1 MKEKMKE
8 KMKERLNQKLSNFYN
23 YNVGVSVISYRYGEL
38 MGILDSMREC
48 SIITIEMY
56 IDYTKLVNSLYVM
69 NMNYHLY
76 MDGDKE

>member
-38 MGILDSMREC
+38 MGILDSM
-48 SIITIEMY
+48 
-56 IDYTKLVNSLYVM
+56 
-69 NMNYHLY
+69 
-76 MDGDKE
+76 